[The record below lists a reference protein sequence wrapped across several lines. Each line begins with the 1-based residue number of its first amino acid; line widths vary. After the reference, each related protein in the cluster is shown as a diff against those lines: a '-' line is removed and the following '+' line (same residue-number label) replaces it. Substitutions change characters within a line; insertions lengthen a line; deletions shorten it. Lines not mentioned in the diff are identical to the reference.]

1 MDTCLPAGREWRFV
15 KNYIMAYVI
24 YAIKSSF
31 DDRIY
36 VGFTSDLEKR
46 IKEHNQGRTRS
57 TKGFR
62 PWVLIYRET
71 VETRIEARA
80 REKYLKS
87 GCGKENLKKLI
98 PAL

>member
-15 KNYIMAYVI
+15 KNLNMAYVI

-36 VGFTSDLEKR
+36 VGFTLNLEKR
-46 IKEHNQGRTRS
+46 IKEHNQGKTKS

-62 PWVLIYRET
+62 PWVLIYNET
-71 VETRIEARA
+71 VETRIEARE
-80 REKYLKS
+80 RENFLKS
-87 GCGKENLKKLI
+87 GCGKECLKKQI